1 MSVLE
6 APIGPSP
13 KIADTKLY
21 DTQPV
26 ARQKFDGPDARLILR
41 VGDFRQHHGFDTR
54 WNVPGCTPSSVV
66 MVSICEV
73 GLIGGHVVPFQ
84 GAASMEVHNVVPGNN
99 EVRIRGFIG
108 WETDINAR
116 LHFLVG

>member
-6 APIGPSP
+6 AGISPSP
-13 KIADTKLY
+13 KVANTQLY
-21 DTQPV
+21 DTQPLGGRE
-26 ARQKFDGPDARLILR
+26 ANGPDARLILR
-41 VGDFRQHHGFDTR
+41 VGNFRQHHGFDSR
-54 WNVPGCTPSSVV
+54 WNIPGCTPSSIV

-73 GLIGGHVVPFQ
+73 GLVGGQVVPFQ

-99 EVRIRGFIG
+99 EVRVRGFIG
-108 WETDINAR
+108 WETDVNVR